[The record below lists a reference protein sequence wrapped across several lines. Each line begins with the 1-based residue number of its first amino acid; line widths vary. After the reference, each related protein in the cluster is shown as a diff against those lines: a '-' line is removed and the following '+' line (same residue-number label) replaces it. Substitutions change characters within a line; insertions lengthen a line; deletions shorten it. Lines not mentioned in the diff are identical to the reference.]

1 MRDIEYLFI
10 IKSSLLLLFYLLIMT
25 LNYTTIRILFLASE
39 ITPKI
44 HWINYWQN
52 SWYKEYFPETMVTF
66 VF

>member
-44 HWINYWQN
+44 YWINYWQN